1 MKILGVFPFRGGALK
16 PLAGLVP
23 AALRHL
29 NTCPPPPPPIERTL
43 KIGQHKVN
51 FVEAGSG
58 EKGVILLPG
67 ALGTAWTDFKPQI
80 EQLPMLLPN
89 HKIIAW
95 DPPGYGKSR
104 PPEKEFG
111 LDFYERDAEAACGL
125 MEKMGFGGRFS
136 VVGWSDG
143 GITGLILAGRK
154 PSQVEKLVI
163 WGSNAYIAPK
173 EAEIYEDIRD
183 VSKWS
188 TRMREP
194 MEKVYGVDG
203 FPKVW
208 SAWVDGML
216 GIYKHRNGDICK
228 EVLDKIRAP
237 TFILHGA
244 KDPMIVPEHV
254 PHLQNSIADTLLH
267 VFPEGKHNIHLK
279 YAEEFNKLVSDFI
292 QK

>member
-1 MKILGVFPFRGGALK
+1 MQIIPFRGFLK
-16 PLAGLVP
+16 SLTGYARTSTT
-23 AALRHL
+23 LR
-29 NTCPPPPPPIERTL
+29 NMGTCPPIERQL
-43 KIGQHKVN
+43 QIGKHKIN
-51 FVEAGSG
+51 FVEVGSG

-80 EQLPMLLPN
+80 EQLPRLLPN
-89 HKIIAW
+89 HKVIAW

-104 PPEKEFG
+104 PPEKAFG
-111 LDFYERDAEAACGL
+111 VDFYERDAETASGL
-125 MEKMGFGGRFS
+125 MEKMGFPSFS

-143 GITGLILAGRK
+143 GITGLVMAGRK

-163 WGSNAYIAPK
+163 WGSNAYITPK
-173 EAEIYEDIRD
+173 EAGIYENIRD

-188 TRMREP
+188 ARMREP

-208 SAWVDGML
+208 SAWVDGMV
-216 GIYKHRNGDICK
+216 GIYKQRNGDICK
-228 EVLDKIRAP
+228 EVLDKIRVP

-244 KDPMIVPEHV
+244 KDPMIEPEHV
-254 PHLQNSIADTLLH
+254 PHLQNSIADTKLH
-267 VFPEGKHNIHLK
+267 VFPEGKHNIHLR

-292 QK
+292 NK

>member
-1 MKILGVFPFRGGALK
+1 MRLLFRGLK
-16 PLAGLVP
+16 PVVGCAQLSIC
-23 AALRHL
+23 RSL
-29 NTCPPPPPPIERTL
+29 NTRPSPMEKQLQIAGH
-43 KIGQHKVN
+43 KIN

-58 EKGVILLPG
+58 DKGVILLPG

-80 EQLPMLLPN
+80 EHLPTLLPN

-104 PPEKEFG
+104 PPDKDFG
-111 LDFYERDAEAACGL
+111 VDFYEKDAEAAASL
-125 MEKMGFGGRFS
+125 MEKIGFRSFS

-143 GITGLILAGRK
+143 GITGLIMAGRK
-154 PSQVEKLVI
+154 PSLVDKLVI
-163 WGSNAYIAPK
+163 WGSNAYITPK
-173 EAEIYEDIRD
+173 EAGMFENIRD

-188 TRMREP
+188 ARMREP
-194 MEKVYGVDG
+194 MEKVYGTEG
-203 FPKVW
+203 FPKIW
-208 SAWVDGML
+208 SAWVDGM
-216 GIYKHRNGDICK
+216 INMYKQRNGDICR

-254 PHLQNSIADTLLH
+254 PYLQNSIADTDLH
-267 VFPEGKHNIHLK
+267 VFVDGKHNIHLK

-292 QK
+292 KK